1 MDTHLS
7 MGGRV
12 VISSTHFK
20 TCLVIGKSRVE
31 REIKGAC
38 FGKQARPCI
47 YRSFKDYFPFP
58 NYIVYQHHHFGG
70 LVVSQFLQRTIR
82 LFMQFLY
89 VLLREEMTC
98 PSVFFTT
105 LQDAQ
110 FLPLHIM
117 SSIYFNWWLCY
128 LQECSNQ

>member
-12 VISSTHFK
+12 VISSTCFK

-58 NYIVYQHHHFGG
+58 NYIVYQHHYFGG

-82 LFMQFLY
+82 LFMYQ
-89 VLLREEMTC
+89 
-98 PSVFFTT
+98 PSFFM
-105 LQDAQ
+105 
-110 FLPLHIM
+110 F
-117 SSIYFNWWLCY
+117 CY
-128 LQECSNQ
+128 MRR